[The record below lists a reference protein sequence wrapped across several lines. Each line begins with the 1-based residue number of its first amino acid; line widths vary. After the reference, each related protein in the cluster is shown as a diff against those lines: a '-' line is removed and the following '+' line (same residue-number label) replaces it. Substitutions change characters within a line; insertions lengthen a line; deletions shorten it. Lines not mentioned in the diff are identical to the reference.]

1 MAGDTCMAMHTET
14 ALRFPAWLI
23 AALVAVGIALGLW
36 QVGVFDR
43 STKGG
48 MGASAYAAAGQSRT
62 LAVTPAAD
70 ATAEES
76 ASTINRANGR
86 EAERPIDTIEQ
97 LAREPDP
104 EVREES
110 IALQDALAAEQASN

>member
-1 MAGDTCMAMHTET
+1 MAMHTET

-23 AALVAVGIALGLW
+23 AASVAVGAGLGLW
-36 QVGVFDR
+36 QVGAFDR
-43 STKGG
+43 STNGG
-48 MGASAYAAAGQSRT
+48 MGASGYAAAGQSRT

-70 ATAEES
+70 ATAGES

-97 LAREPDP
+97 LASEPDP

-110 IALQDALAAEQASN
+110 IALQEALAAEQASN